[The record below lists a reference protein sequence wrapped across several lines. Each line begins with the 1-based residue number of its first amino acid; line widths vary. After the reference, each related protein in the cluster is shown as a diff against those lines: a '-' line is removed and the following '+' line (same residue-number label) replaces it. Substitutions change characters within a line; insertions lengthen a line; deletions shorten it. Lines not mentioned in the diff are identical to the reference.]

1 MRSKYWSNS
10 KLADWI
16 RGTAKPAS
24 ETGRGW
30 DLWESTARD
39 NHPIRYWIVEEAFDA
54 VQGFIWWP
62 VDKLYEVKYYI
73 NNRWVTRTHS
83 LTAHPRDIKP
93 GQWRDV
99 GNRFLP
105 CLFNELVDFV
115 EVEQAWSHIAWGD
128 KEAHAKYN
136 PPFYATGWF
145 RWRTWRCPQAG
156 IDHLNWASSLKMDDD
171 WTDKDSPD
179 YGKPTRQAESAME
192 ILALYRWW
200 TEVYPVRP
208 EPNEVSGWSK
218 YCEDLREKNGGN
230 LFAGLDDDSGRDH
243 ETSKAILTRL
253 QEIEQAHNDEDEAML
268 IRLIKIRESLW
279 T

>member
-1 MRSKYWSNS
+1 MRSRYWSNS

-16 RGTAKPAS
+16 RGTAKPKA

-30 DLWESTARD
+30 DLWEAKAQE
-39 NHPIRYWIVEEAFDA
+39 NHPVRYWIVEEAFDA
-54 VQGFIWWP
+54 VQSFIWWP
-62 VDKLYEVKYYI
+62 VDKLHDVKYYI
-73 NNRWVTRTHS
+73 NNRWVTRTNS
-83 LTAHPRDIKP
+83 LTAHARDIKP
-93 GQWRDV
+93 GQWQDV

-115 EVEQAWSHIAWGD
+115 EIETAWSHVAWGNE
-128 KEAHAKYN
+128 EAIAKYN
-136 PPFYATGWF
+136 PPFYAAGWW

-156 IDHLNWASSLKMDDD
+156 IDHLNWASSLRMDDE

-200 TEVYPVRP
+200 KEVYPSRP
-208 EPNEVSGWSK
+208 DPHEASGWSA
-218 YCEDLREKNGGN
+218 YCEERRQKNGGS
-230 LFAGLDDDSGRDH
+230 LLAGLDDNSDR
-243 ETSKAILTRL
+243 ETSKSILDRL
-253 QEIEQAHNDEDEAML
+253 TEIEQAHNAEDEAML

>member
-1 MRSKYWSNS
+1 MRSRYWSNS

-16 RGTAKPAS
+16 RGTAKPKA

-30 DLWESTARD
+30 DLWETKAQE

-62 VDKLYEVKYYI
+62 VDKVYEVKYYV
-73 NNRWVTRTHS
+73 NNRWVTRTNS
-83 LTAHPRDIKP
+83 LTAHARDIKP
-93 GQWRDV
+93 GHWQDV

-115 EVEQAWSHIAWGD
+115 EIETAWSQIAWGNE
-128 KEAHAKYN
+128 EAVAKYN
-136 PPFYATGWF
+136 PPFWATGWW

-156 IDHLNWASSLKMDDD
+156 IDHLNWAASLRMDDD

-192 ILALYRWW
+192 ILALYQWW
-200 TEVYPVRP
+200 TEVYPNRP
-208 EPNEVSGWSK
+208 EPNEVSGWSA
-218 YCEDLREKNGGN
+218 YCEESRQKNGGN
-230 LFAGLDDDSGRDH
+230 LFAGLGLDDNRDP
-243 ETSKAILTRL
+243 ETSKAILDRL
-253 QEIEQAHNDEDEAML
+253 TKIEAEYNAEDEAML

>member
-1 MRSKYWSNS
+1 
-10 KLADWI
+10 
-16 RGTAKPAS
+16 
-24 ETGRGW
+24 
-30 DLWESTARD
+30 
-39 NHPIRYWIVEEAFDA
+39 VEEAFDA

-62 VDKLYEVKYYI
+62 VDKLHEVKYYI
-73 NNRWVTRTHS
+73 NNRWVTRTNS

-93 GQWRDV
+93 GQWQDV

-115 EVEQAWSHIAWGD
+115 EIETAWSHVAWGNQ
-128 KEAHAKYN
+128 EAVAKYN
-136 PPFYATGWF
+136 PPFYATGWW

-156 IDHLNWASSLKMDDD
+156 IDHLIWASSLKMDDD
-171 WTDKDSPD
+171 WTDRDSPD

-200 TEVYPVRP
+200 KEVYPARIDP
-208 EPNEVSGWSK
+208 HKASGWSA
-218 YCEDLREKNGGN
+218 YCEDLREKNGGSI
-230 LFAGLDDDSGRDH
+230 FAGLDDDRDRDQ
-243 ETSKAILTRL
+243 SRAILDRL
-253 QEIEQAHNDEDEAML
+253 QEIEQAYNAEDEAMM